1 MTQTKQQ
8 PQEKEN
14 KPAVKKTAENNGN
27 GNGKRRRRIGLVLL
41 LLIFA
46 GVLTGSWLWYKS
58 KIELTTDDAFI
69 ESHIHRVSARIAGQ
83 VIAVPVADNQRVAAG
98 ELLVALDPASYQA
111 QVAKA
116 EARLKL
122 AQNATEEEQAA
133 VSVAAA
139 AVKRAQAQFDQAGSD
154 LVRGEALYQREVIPK
169 ERLEQLRT
177 AQQVAT
183 ASLEQARQQLRAA
196 KARFGASGSS
206 GQQARIA
213 ERTAELE
220 LARLNLSY
228 TQIVAPVAGYVT
240 RKSVQLGNNVQPGQ
254 ALLSIVEL
262 EQPWIIA
269 NYKESQLTHLEPGQ
283 QVEFSVDA
291 YPGRIFNGKVDSI
304 MAGTGAAFS
313 LLPPENATGNYVKVV
328 QRGPVKIAID
338 PASDPQHQLRVGM
351 SVEPIIYTGRSLGD
365 ILGHLNPFN

>member
-1 MTQTKQQ
+1 MNATENQ
-8 PQEKEN
+8 PQEEEN
-14 KPAVKKTAENNGN
+14 TPAAEQPEENNGN

-41 LLIFA
+41 LLILA
-46 GVLTGSWLWYKS
+46 GVTTGSWLWYKS

-69 ESHIHRVSARIAGQ
+69 ENHIHRISARIAGQ
-83 VIAVPVADNQRVAAG
+83 VVAVPVTDNQQVAAG
-98 ELLVALDPASYQA
+98 ELLVALDPADYKA

-122 AQNATEEEQAA
+122 AQNTIEEEQAA
-133 VSVAAA
+133 VAAA
-139 AVKRAQAQFDQAGSD
+139 AASVKRMQAQFDQATSD
-154 LVRGEALYQREVIPK
+154 LARGEALYAREVIPK
-169 ERLEQLRT
+169 ERLEQLKT
-177 AQQVAT
+177 AQQVAK

-196 KARFGASGSS
+196 KARFGATGSS

-228 TQIVAPVAGYVT
+228 TRIGAPVSGYVT
-240 RKSVQLGNNVQPGQ
+240 RKSVQIGNNVQPGQ
-254 ALLSIVEL
+254 SLLAIVEL

-269 NYKESQLTHLEPGQ
+269 NYKESQLTHLEPEQ
-283 QVEFSVDA
+283 RVEFSVDA
-291 YPGRIFNGKVDSI
+291 YPGRIFSGKVDSI

-328 QRGPVKIAID
+328 QRVPVKITID

-351 SVEPIIYTGRSLGD
+351 SVVPTIFTGRSLGD
-365 ILGHLNPFN
+365 IIGHLNPFN